1 VVLHYDISVDE
12 SQIRVRTSGVF
23 DFLKVYEMWERISAT
38 CKEHNC
44 FKVLG
49 RSDLQKPIPTM
60 DAYDHLSIF
69 EAVGITPQFRIA
81 WVAENSELVDKLR
94 LTETVLR
101 NHAAINLRVFES
113 VRDGEKW
120 LMKDSKDSH

>member
-1 VVLHYDISVDE
+1 MSLDYEISVDE

-23 DFLKVYEMWERISAT
+23 DYLKVYEMWERISAT

-49 RSDLQKPIPTM
+49 RSNLQKPIPTM

-69 EAVGITPQFRIA
+69 ESVGITPRHRIA
-81 WVAENSELVDKLR
+81 WVADNSELIDKLR
-94 LTETVLR
+94 LAETVLR
-101 NHAAINLRVFES
+101 NRAALNIRVFES
-113 VRDGEKW
+113 VNDGENW
-120 LMKDSKDSH
+120 LLKDNKDSH